1 MPEQRARKYHQ
12 DRVAET
18 LRDEI
23 STMIQ
28 GELSDPRIGSAHV
41 TEVVLNAGGKSARVY
56 VANDGP
62 PEDEEPMLE
71 ALASTLIEPVASPFD
86 VVICEQT
93 LPGIP
98 GLTVLAGLR
107 SRQRATPFILVT
119 DQAAVRE
126 RAGRLGAAVVEHLDV
141 QAIRAAVRRAAEVRP
156 AND

>member
-56 VANDGP
+56 VRICVRSYCSPGAGVFGP
-62 PEDEEPMLE
+62 VPTTPGF
-71 ALASTLIEPVASPFD
+71 PVRARRYRN
-86 VVICEQT
+86 
-93 LPGIP
+93 GI
-98 GLTVLAGLR
+98 GSGKR
-107 SRQRATPFILVT
+107 SRISGTCESNVSGGA
-119 DQAAVRE
+119 E
-126 RAGRLGAAVVEHLDV
+126 R
-141 QAIRAAVRRAAEVRP
+141 
-156 AND
+156 

>member
-1 MPEQRARKYHQ
+1 VNQALAREILLFEQETSLRLL
-12 DRVAET
+12 VAEDDPD
-18 LRDEI
+18 LRRLLAVALRRDGHQVIEARDGAEI
-23 STMIQ
+23 
-28 GELSDPRIGSAHV
+28 
-41 TEVVLNAGGKSARVY
+41 
-56 VANDGP
+56 
-62 PEDEEPMLE
+62 LE

-119 DQAAVRE
+119 DQTAVRE
-126 RAGRLGAAVVEHLDV
+126 RAGRLGAAVVDHLDV

>member
-12 DRVAET
+12 DRVADT

-62 PEDEEPMLE
+62 PEDEEPMLA
-71 ALASTLIEPVASPFD
+71 ALASARGFIRHELLERMGVRHVP
-86 VVICEQT
+86 E
-93 LPGIP
+93 
-98 GLTVLAGLR
+98 LTFHIDR
-107 SRQRATPFILVT
+107 T
-119 DQAAVRE
+119 DRMNARIDE
-126 RAGRLGAAVVEHLDV
+126 LLGRKRRRKGAAA
-141 QAIRAAVRRAAEVRP
+141 QPSTP
-156 AND
+156 APEAGKGA

>member
-1 MPEQRARKYHQ
+1 VNQALAFELLLFEQENSLRIL
-12 DRVAET
+12 VAEDDPD
-18 LRDEI
+18 LRRLLAVALRRDGHAVIEARDAA
-23 STMIQ
+23 
-28 GELSDPRIGSAHV
+28 EL
-41 TEVVLNAGGKSARVY
+41 
-56 VANDGP
+56 
-62 PEDEEPMLE
+62 LE

-98 GLTVLAGLR
+98 GLSLLAGLR

-126 RAGRLGAAVVEHLDV
+126 RARRLGAAVVDHLDV
-141 QAIRAAVRRAAEVRP
+141 QAIRAAVRRAAEIGP